1 MEFSIMK
8 RRDFVVTLAGL
19 ALWPS
24 FAKEERR
31 KPVIGF
37 LSSRTPGDS
46 ARIVAAFRS
55 GLAEAGY
62 LDGQDATIAYRWAE
76 GDYER
81 LPALANEIIGLNPS
95 VMIAAGGEPSA
106 LAAKAASAEI
116 PIVFS
121 VGGDPVKIG
130 LVKSLN
136 RPGGNMTGISLLA
149 TELEAKRI
157 GILHELVPRAKL
169 LGVLVD
175 RDFEESGT
183 QVLEVT
189 RAARDIEQP
198 IEIVYA
204 TKDDELTTAL
214 AQLKAAGAE
223 ALVVCASPFF
233 DTRRAH
239 LVAFEAQRQVPAIYP
254 FRDYAAQ
261 GGLMSYGISPPDGYR
276 QIGLYAG
283 QILKG
288 ISPSELPVVQPTA
301 FEFVINAKA
310 ATAMGIDI
318 PASLLARADEVI
330 Q

>member
-1 MEFSIMK
+1 MK
-8 RRDFVVTLAGL
+8 RRDFVVALAGL

-31 KPVIGF
+31 RPVIGF

-81 LPALANEIIGLNPS
+81 LPALANEIVALDPS
-95 VMIAAGGEPSA
+95 VIVAAGGEPSA

-121 VGGDPVKIG
+121 VGGDPVKTG

-136 RPGGNMTGISLLA
+136 RPGGNLTGISLLA

-157 GILHELVPRAKL
+157 GILHELRPAAKR

-175 RDFEESGT
+175 RDFEESGM

-189 RAARDIEQP
+189 RAARDIEQA

-204 TKDDELTTAL
+204 TSDDELTMAF
-214 AQLKAAGAE
+214 AQFRAMDAE
-223 ALVVCASPFF
+223 ALLVCASPFF
-233 DTRRAH
+233 DTRRAR
-239 LVAFEAQRQVPAIYP
+239 LVAFEKQRRIPAIYQ

-283 QILKG
+283 QILTG
-288 ISPSELPVVQPTA
+288 TSPSELPVVQPTA
-301 FEFVINAKA
+301 FEFVINARA
-310 ATAMGIDI
+310 AAAIGIDI

>member
-1 MEFSIMK
+1 MK
-8 RRDFVVTLAGL
+8 RRDFLAALAGL

-37 LSSRTPGDS
+37 LSSRTPDDS
-46 ARIVAAFRS
+46 ARIVAAFRN

-62 LDGQDATIAYRWAE
+62 LDGQDTTIAYRWAE

-81 LPALANEIIGLNPS
+81 LPALANEIVGLDPS
-95 VMIAAGGEPSA
+95 VIVAAGGEPSA

-116 PIVFS
+116 PTVFS

-136 RPGGNMTGISLLA
+136 RPGGNMTGVSLLA
-149 TELEAKRI
+149 TELEAKRV
-157 GILHELVPRAKL
+157 GILHELRPAAKR

-175 RDFEESGT
+175 RNFEESGM
-183 QVLEVT
+183 QVLEVM

-198 IEIVYA
+198 IELVYA
-204 TKDDELTTAL
+204 TNDDELTTAF

-223 ALVVCASPFF
+223 ALLVCASPFF
-233 DTRRAH
+233 DTRKAY
-239 LVAFEAQRQVPAIYP
+239 LVVFEAQRRVPAIYQ

-261 GGLMSYGISPPDGYR
+261 GGLMSYGISPPDAYR
-276 QIGLYAG
+276 QVGLYAG

-288 ISPSELPVVQPTA
+288 TSPSELPVVQPTA

-310 ATAMGIDI
+310 AAAMGIDI